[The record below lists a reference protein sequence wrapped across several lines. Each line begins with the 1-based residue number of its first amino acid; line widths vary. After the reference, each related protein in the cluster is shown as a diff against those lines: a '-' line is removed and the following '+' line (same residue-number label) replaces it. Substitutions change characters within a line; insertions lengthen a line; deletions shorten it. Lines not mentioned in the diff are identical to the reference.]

1 MTPGRNVH
9 ARKALTLLEVII
21 SITLIILLL
30 AFVLGFFWQ
39 MLEIRNVAAAR
50 AERTNLARQV
60 LTRIETELRG
70 CIGTE
75 QVRFPVEQRF
85 AGDRRTLTFLT
96 TSLPAEHQYEF
107 FDDLA
112 TPPPAQHDLT
122 LVSYRLWI
130 SEDERD
136 EFGEPVVGG
145 IIRTEKKTLNQF
157 LVDEED
163 PLQVRNDLWSAE
175 LGYLEFR
182 YYDGVEWTT
191 TWDATQGN
199 SLPQAVQV
207 TVGYG
212 SVTQD
217 EIDDRDLDEFPILD
231 YPFGDDL
238 SHNDRYSLV
247 VRLPAAD
254 KFFSSRLERVSNQMT
269 EQFGVDGGP

>member
-1 MTPGRNVH
+1 MHRRRR
-9 ARKALTLLEVII
+9 ARFRRGLTLLEVVI
-21 SITLIILLL
+21 SIVLIVLLL
-30 AFVLGFFWQ
+30 AFVLTFFWQ
-39 MLEIRNVAAAR
+39 MLEIRDVAAVR

-60 LTRIETELRG
+60 LSRIEAELRG
-70 CIGTE
+70 CLGSE
-75 QVRFPVEQRF
+75 QVGFPVEQRF
-85 AGDRRTLTFLT
+85 TGDRRSITFLT
-96 TSLPAEHQYEF
+96 STLPAEHQYAFVDTLEN
-107 FDDLA
+107 
-112 TPPPAQHDLT
+112 PPAAQHDLT
-122 LVSYRLWI
+122 LVSYSLWI
-130 SEDERD
+130 NEQERD

-212 SVTQD
+212 AVTQD
-217 EIDDRDLDEFPILD
+217 ELDDRDLDEYPILD

-238 SHNDRYSLV
+238 EHADRYALV
-247 VRLPAAD
+247 IRLPAAD
-254 KFFSSRLERVSNQMT
+254 KFFGSRVERVGNQMT
-269 EQFGVDGGP
+269 EQFGLEGGP